1 MRGDPPTGVRFQRD
15 KQVTGGEHDWW
26 CSMLESHLS
35 TFLVNFEPFCGDIKL
50 VERPDSRGEEELAA
64 KRRDPPT
71 RYAARV
77 GQMEV
82 KQWEWKIKSGW

>member
-1 MRGDPPTGVRFQRD
+1 
-15 KQVTGGEHDWW
+15 
-26 CSMLESHLS
+26 MLESHLS
-35 TFLVNFEPFCGDIKL
+35 IFLVNFEPFCGDIKL

-82 KQWEWKIKSGW
+82 KQ